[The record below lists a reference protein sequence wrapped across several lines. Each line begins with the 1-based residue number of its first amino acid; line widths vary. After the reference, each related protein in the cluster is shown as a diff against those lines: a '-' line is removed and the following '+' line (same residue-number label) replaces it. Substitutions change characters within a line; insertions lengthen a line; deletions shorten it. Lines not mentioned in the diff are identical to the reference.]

1 MGSLLAQALEVPTA
15 LLSSSSDDHGE
26 DEDKEDERR
35 ILNTFSASSITTCPS
50 SVSPSI
56 SPIAEA
62 ALAWQPGERI
72 RHNHS
77 SYESSSSDKSPNSRS
92 NPIPIPWLSSSHSL
106 SEQQQRRHH
115 LHQDHHDHVQSQ
127 RQLPEE
133 GDPSILLPLHSDFTV
148 PTSNVAED
156 PYAFSPPP
164 DLNSVIPSPASAH
177 FHRMHGHYPSTTK
190 YNSLLNKNHQQQ
202 QLQQRNNNHNNNNNG
217 LVANPDH
224 PPNHHTTTTK
234 GDSCSDGG
242 SSSSRHRSHK
252 GEEEGGRRSVFG
264 ASVGKRYVK
273 PGGALWNTRL
283 AIAQQHHQQ
292 QQQLLLQYDTSHD
305 DDDEEHKDQMTLLLP
320 SSSSSSPSP
329 KQPFNSTTAKQQQ
342 KQHRSTLSSQLPV
355 FETADPASPPPT
367 IYNHGSSV
375 IPLSAVSPLTPND
388 APSSLLSSASS
399 SRSGAGAGT
408 SSSYFQAPVRYHQ
421 GGGGTNSS
429 RQQRSGGSPDGGR
442 LRLQSI
448 ASDYSGE
455 GSGISPRDMR
465 NGRLQQQQQ
474 QRAVHET
481 IHAQSL
487 LLGLAFMA
495 VWMPNNA
502 MAPNLTQMAAFFKM
516 SDAERDLYLGSYCAL
531 AVGVFSLPIAGL
543 IGFLTDFVP
552 SRKMLYVYTCLLG
565 AMASALTGWSPNYA
579 TLLLGRLLN
588 GGCMSGSVPVAFSL
602 LGDLFAAEERNAA
615 SSGLTAMMGCGILV
629 GQVYAGVVGGR
640 VGSEEEAGG
649 WSHAFFL
656 SSGLGVVT
664 SLAVLLWVQEPVRG
678 GKEKALM
685 DLMEKTGTKY
695 DRKLTWQGFVHAMQH
710 NRSNALLIWQGFF
723 TSLPWGIVYV
733 FLNDFLSQEK
743 GFSVPDATVLVML
756 FGIGCAVGGIT
767 GGAIGQALIQQRQRR
782 YLLPLFMAATTW
794 LAILPFL
801 LLLNV
806 SFVPHTHNNWV
817 AMMYTFLGGVLASLP
832 SVSVRPCIINV
843 NPPETRGAALTAAN
857 LMVTLARGMGPC
869 CITVLVG
876 MFPGYMNRRTAL
888 NITLSFFWTL
898 TSFQLLFLAKSL
910 PLDEDAME
918 AELANFAAQAMEKH
932 DSTENLL
939 RRQARS
945 PEDPD
950 ELLLQP
956 CLLDE
961 GETSQTLYGGG
972 DGIIGGDAEEEKEDI
987 KSLHQTPERAS
998 PSRRHSSQSQPE
1010 QVAASPWL
1018 SPERSSLY
1026 RNPSGGT
1033 PLDADGETSVVSIEE
1048 RMTSFDNNAARQSI
1062 AFMQQG
1068 IREIIQD
1075 ERLLF
1080 GRHCGEMS
1088 FCGPTRS
1095 SSQDEYD
1102 DENYNGD
1109 DFVIEEEVTD
1119 LDSSTVEQRRQR
1131 WLQQQKEE
1139 QQRNRE
1145 HYYPLV
1151 PDLPGSTTTNTS
1163 QQPPEQ
1169 SATEETPL
1177 LRPPV

>member
-15 LLSSSSDDHGE
+15 LSSSPDAHHGE
-26 DEDKEDERR
+26 DDDDDDEKM
-35 ILNTFSASSITTCPS
+35 ILETFSSSFTTCPS
-50 SVSPSI
+50 SYSPPI
-56 SPIAEA
+56 SPISEA
-62 ALAWQPGERI
+62 ALTWQHGGLI
-72 RHNHS
+72 SHNNNNNNHP
-77 SYESSSSDKSPNSRS
+77 SYGSSSGQSPNSRS
-92 NPIPIPWLSSSHSL
+92 NPIPIPWLSSHSS
-106 SEQQQRRHH
+106 SEQQQQYHSH

-127 RQLPEE
+127 RELPE
-133 GDPSILLPLHSDFTV
+133 DADSSIMIPLHSDFTV

-164 DLNSVIPSPASAH
+164 DLTSVIPSPASAH

-190 YNSLLNKNHQQQ
+190 YNSLLNKNNQQQ
-202 QLQQRNNNHNNNNNG
+202 QPQQRNNNHRHNNNNG
-217 LVANPDH
+217 LAAAAAKNDRQ
-224 PPNHHTTTTK
+224 PN
-234 GDSCSDGG
+234 GDSGLDG
-242 SSSSRHRSHK
+242 SNSNHRTN
-252 GEEEGGRRSVFG
+252 EVEGGRRSVFG

-283 AIAQQHHQQ
+283 EIAQQHHQQ
-292 QQQLLLQYDTSHD
+292 QQLLLLQHDNTYDE
-305 DDDEEHKDQMTLLLP
+305 DDEEHKDQMSLLL
-320 SSSSSSPSP
+320 PSP
-329 KQPFNSTTAKQQQ
+329 KQPSNTVTTKKQ
-342 KQHRSTLSSQLPV
+342 KQHRSSLSSQLPV
-355 FETADPASPPPT
+355 FETADPSSPPPT
-367 IYNHGSSV
+367 IYNDGSSV
-375 IPLSAVSPLTPND
+375 LPLSAVSPLTPND
-388 APSSLLSSASS
+388 APSSSLLSSSS
-399 SRSGAGAGT
+399 SGAGGA
-408 SSSYFQAPVRYHQ
+408 SSSYFQAPVSFS
-421 GGGGTNSS
+421 SS
-429 RQQRSGGSPDGGR
+429 RQRSGGSPEGR
-442 LRLQSI
+442 LRLQTI
-448 ASDYSGE
+448 ESDYSVE
-455 GSGISPRDMR
+455 GSASGVSPRDAR
-465 NGRLQQQQQ
+465 NNALQQQQQ
-474 QRAVHET
+474 QQAVHET

-502 MAPNLTQMAAFFKM
+502 MAPNLTQMAAFFQM

-531 AVGVFSLPIAGL
+531 AVGVFSLPLAGL

-552 SRKMLYVYTCLLG
+552 SRKMLYVYTCLMG

-649 WSHAFFL
+649 WRHAFFL

-664 SLAVLLWVQEPVRG
+664 SLAVLLWVHEPIRG
-678 GKEKALM
+678 GKEKALI

-710 NRSNALLIWQGFF
+710 NRSNSLLIWQGFF
-723 TSLPWGIVYV
+723 TSLPWGIVFV

-756 FGIGCAVGGIT
+756 FGIGCAVGGIA

-817 AMMYTFLGGVLASLP
+817 AMMYTFIGGVLASLP

-869 CITVLVG
+869 CITLLVG
-876 MFPGYMNRRTAL
+876 MFPRYMNRQTAL

-898 TSFQLLFLAKSL
+898 TAFQLLFLAKSL

-932 DSTENLL
+932 GSTENLL
-939 RRQARS
+939 RRPARS

-956 CLLDE
+956 RLLDE
-961 GETSQTLYGGG
+961 GEASQIPFGGG
-972 DGIIGGDAEEEKEDI
+972 DGVSGGDAEEEEEDI
-987 KSLHQTPERAS
+987 KSLQQTPERVS
-998 PSRRHSSQSQPE
+998 PSQRHSSQSQQE

-1018 SPERSSLY
+1018 SPERTSLF
-1026 RNPSGGT
+1026 RNHSGGGT
-1033 PLDADGETSVVSIEE
+1033 PLDGDGETSVVSIEE

-1062 AFMQQG
+1062 AFMRQG
-1068 IREIIQD
+1068 IREIIQE

-1102 DENYNGD
+1102 EENYNGD

-1119 LDSSTVEQRRQR
+1119 LDTSTVEQRRQR
-1131 WLQQQKEE
+1131 WLRQQKDE

-1145 HYYPLV
+1145 QSDPQSPLV
-1151 PDLPGSTTTNTS
+1151 PDLPGSTMTNTA
-1163 QQPPEQ
+1163 QQQQQEQ
-1169 SATEETPL
+1169 NVTEETPL
-1177 LRPPV
+1177 LRPVV